1 MFPPTSL
8 PSPERASVL
17 KTYVPPPST
26 KARRRWVEPVAL
38 VLVFVGALV
47 WLLGADGSSVPS
59 AVFDRTTMVRTDQV
73 DEFDR
78 RHRQVTFMTL
88 SSFEYFETPQ
98 LAGVPTSSARETIPE
113 EIRKLNGTRVSV
125 DGFMLPL
132 DFDNGGVSQFI
143 LNASFDMCQFGA
155 PTVVTQRVD
164 VAMTNSR
171 RTGYTHTPIRVYGLL
186 EVGEEYQD
194 GRVVSIYRMKADA
207 VWFGEGF

>member
-1 MFPPTSL
+1 VTVPK
-8 PSPERASVL
+8 A
-17 KTYVPPPST
+17 YVPPAST
-26 KARRRWVEPVAL
+26 KAPRRWVDGVVML
-38 VLVFVGALV
+38 LVFVGALA
-47 WLLGADGSSVPS
+47 WLFAAEGPRVAPQ
-59 AVFDRTTMVRTDQV
+59 AVFDRSTIVRPGQA

-78 RHRQVTFMTL
+78 THRLVTFRTL

-98 LAGVPTSSARETIPE
+98 LAGVPTRSARETIPA

-207 VWFGEGF
+207 VWFGEGY